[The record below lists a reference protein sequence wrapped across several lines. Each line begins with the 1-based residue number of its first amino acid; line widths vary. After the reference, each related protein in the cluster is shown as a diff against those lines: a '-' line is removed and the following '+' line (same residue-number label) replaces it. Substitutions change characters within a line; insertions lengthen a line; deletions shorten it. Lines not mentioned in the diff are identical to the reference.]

1 VCSSDGPYFARS
13 DGTPLAKPSNVERL
27 ISAQGPQGV
36 AVVTVVTIVALA
48 SALEANLAPEAAER
62 ARNIIQRVVANTT
75 PAGVGWRATR
85 ELRAGT
91 RSGKH
96 QGWMDVDTA
105 MTPAGFTWTVLVEGG
120 SERTR
125 NKVFRELLQAEAQ
138 SVRSGS
144 HDAALTPANYEFL
157 PMDSPGSSQIKI
169 RVKPLRADPRLI
181 DGVLTVSSDG
191 SPLMLEGKL
200 AKSPSFWVKSVTV
213 VNRYDRFAGVVLP
226 VAVESIADLKIVG
239 QSTFSMR
246 YRYSEVNGRRVSHVA
261 SAAPMFGPSPELEA
275 LASARVRN

>member
-1 VCSSDGPYFARS
+1 M
-13 DGTPLAKPSNVERL
+13 
-27 ISAQGPQGV
+27 
-36 AVVTVVTIVALA
+36 
-48 SALEANLAPEAAER
+48 LEANLAPEAAER

-75 PAGVGWRATR
+75 PSGVAWRATR

-91 RSGKH
+91 RNGKH
-96 QGWMDVDTA
+96 QGWMDVETA
-105 MTPAGFTWTVLVEGG
+105 MTPSAGFTWTVLVEGG

-138 SVRSGS
+138 SIRSGS

-157 PMDSPGSSQIKI
+157 PMDSSESSQIKI
-169 RVKPLRADPRLI
+169 RVKPLRADSRLI

-191 SPLMLEGKL
+191 HPLTLEGKL

-213 VNRYDRFAGVVLP
+213 VNRYERVAGVVLP

-239 QSTFSMR
+239 QSMFSMR
-246 YRYSEVNGRRVSHVA
+246 YRYSEVNGQVVSHVA

-275 LASARVRN
+275 LASARIRH